1 MTAQAQQLLA
11 DRQAAMRALLA
22 HPLLT
27 AARHGQELALVRI
40 NAEWLREWLGRNCG
54 WTLQVDAEQ
63 ARLRKTPADHLD
75 GSRGARD
82 SGSGLPFSRR
92 RYALF
97 CLALAALERGDRQTT
112 LGNIADEVSGAMSA
126 EPGFAAAGMSFDL
139 GERESRRDL
148 VHVVRLLLELR
159 VLVRLHGQEEHFV
172 EQRGD
177 VLYNVVRPA
186 LACLLAVR
194 RAPSTISAA
203 AFEERLA
210 ALLMEPVGQGEEAR
224 NRQIRHRLMR
234 RLLDD
239 PVVYY
244 DELEGDERAYLIS
257 QRPHLL
263 RLIEEATGLAGEV
276 RREGIALVDPEGAL
290 TDLGMPEQGTEGHVA
305 LLVAE
310 FLAQRS
316 RARVAPAGMGPVEGP
331 ISESGGVV
339 AMAEIVAHVAAKKR
353 EHRAHWR
360 KDALAPGAEVAL
372 AAQALATLEALRLV
386 TRAGDGVRPRPAVG
400 RFRLLAPTVRA
411 RGKAAIQAGLFG
423 DPDGAGS

>member
-1 MTAQAQQLLA
+1 MSAQAQQVIA
-11 DRQAAMRALLA
+11 DRQAAMRALLG

-27 AARHGQELALVRI
+27 AARHREALALVRVHT
-40 NAEWLREWLGRNCG
+40 EWLREWFGRNCG

-63 ARLRKTPADHLD
+63 ARLRKTPADHRD

-82 SGSGLPFSRR
+82 SASGLPFSRR

-112 LGNIADEVSGAMSA
+112 LGNIADEVSAAVAGQ
-126 EPGFAAAGMSFDL
+126 PGFAAVGLGFDL
-139 GERESRRDL
+139 AERESRRDL

-172 EQRGD
+172 ERRGD
-177 VLYNVVRPA
+177 VLYNLARPA
-186 LACLLAVR
+186 MSALLAVR
-194 RAPSTISAA
+194 RAPSSIPAPG
-203 AFEERLA
+203 FEERLA
-210 ALLMEPVGQGEEAR
+210 ALLDEPAGQGEEAR
-224 NRQIRHRLMR
+224 NRHLRHRLMR

-244 DELEGDERAYLIS
+244 DGLDRDERAYLVS

-263 RLIEEATGLAGEV
+263 RLIEEATGLVGEV
-276 RREGIALVDPEGAL
+276 RREGIALVDPEGSL

-316 RARVAPAGMGPVEGP
+316 RAGVAQAAGARGPPGRGHRP
-331 ISESGGVV
+331 PGGQE
-339 AMAEIVAHVAAKKR
+339 A
-353 EHRAHWR
+353 RASY
-360 KDALAPGAEVAL
+360 ALAQGRAGARGGGRPRGPGPGHARGPAAGHAGRRWRAGAPGRRTFSAAGADRPGAR
-372 AAQALATLEALRLV
+372 T
-386 TRAGDGVRPRPAVG
+386 GCG
-400 RFRLLAPTVRA
+400 
-411 RGKAAIQAGLFG
+411 
-423 DPDGAGS
+423 PDGAVR

>member
-1 MTAQAQQLLA
+1 MNAQAQQLVA
-11 DRQAAMRALLA
+11 DRRAAMRALLA
-22 HPLLT
+22 HPLLA
-27 AARHGQELALVRI
+27 AARHGEELALVRI
-40 NAEWLREWLGRNCG
+40 HAEWLREWLGRNCG

-82 SGSGLPFSRR
+82 SGSGLLFSRR

-97 CLALAALERGDRQTT
+97 CLALTALERGDRQTT
-112 LGNIADEVSGAMSA
+112 LGNIADEVSGAMAA

-139 GERESRRDL
+139 GERECRRDL

-172 EQRGD
+172 ERRGD

-203 AFEERLA
+203 TFEKRLA
-210 ALLMEPVGQGEEAR
+210 ALVQEPVGQGEEAR
-224 NRQIRHRLMR
+224 NRQIRQRLMR

-239 PVVYY
+239 PVIYY
-244 DELEGDERAYLIS
+244 DELDGDERAYLIS

-276 RREGIALVDPEGAL
+276 RREGIALVDPEGTL

-310 FLAQRS
+310 FLAGKS
-316 RARVAPAGMGPVEGP
+316 RARVAPAGAEL
-331 ISESGGVV
+331 GVV
-339 AMAEIVAHVAAKKR
+339 VPMAEVVAHVAAKKR

-411 RGKAAIQAGLFG
+411 RGKAAIQTGLFG
-423 DPDGAGS
+423 DPEGAGS

>member
-1 MTAQAQQLLA
+1 MSAHAQQVVA

-27 AARHGQELALVRI
+27 AARQREALALVRVHT
-40 NAEWLREWLGRNCG
+40 EWLRGWLGRNCG

-82 SGSGLPFSRR
+82 SASDLPFSRR

-112 LGNIADEVSGAMSA
+112 LGNIADEVSVAVAGQ
-126 EPGFAAAGMSFDL
+126 PGFAAAGMGFDL
-139 GERESRRDL
+139 AERESRRDL

-172 EQRGD
+172 ERRGD
-177 VLYNVVRPA
+177 VLYNLARPA
-186 LACLLAVR
+186 MSALLAVR
-194 RAPSTISAA
+194 RAPSSIPAP

-210 ALLMEPVGQGEEAR
+210 ALLDEPVGQGEEAR
-224 NRQIRHRLMR
+224 NRHLRHRLMR

-244 DELEGDERAYLIS
+244 DGLDSDERAYLVS

-263 RLIEEATGLAGEV
+263 RLIEEATGLVGEV
-276 RREGIALVDPEGAL
+276 RREGIALVDPEGSL

-316 RARVAPAGMGPVEGP
+316 RAGLARAA
-331 ISESGGVV
+331 GVV
-339 AMAEIVAHVAAKKR
+339 VPLAEIIAHVAARKR
-353 EHRAHWR
+353 EHRSHWR

-386 TRAGDGVRPRPAVG
+386 TRAGDGVRALPAVG

-411 RGKAAIQAGLFG
+411 RGKGAVQTALFG
-423 DPDGAGS
+423 DSEGGAP

>member
-1 MTAQAQQLLA
+1 MSAHAQQEVA

-27 AARHGQELALVRI
+27 AARQREALALVRVHT
-40 NAEWLREWLGRNCG
+40 AWLREWLGRNCG

-63 ARLRKTPADHLD
+63 ARLRKTPADHRD

-82 SGSGLPFSRR
+82 SASGLPFSRR

-112 LGNIADEVSGAMSA
+112 LGNIADEVSAAMA
-126 EPGFAAAGMSFDL
+126 GQPAFAAVGMGFDL

-172 EQRGD
+172 ERRGD
-177 VLYNVVRPA
+177 VLYNLARPA
-186 LACLLAVR
+186 MSALLAVR
-194 RAPSTISAA
+194 RAPSSISAPG
-203 AFEERLA
+203 FEEKLS
-210 ALLMEPVGQGEEAR
+210 ALIEETVGQGEEAR
-224 NRQIRHRLMR
+224 NRHLRHRLMR

-244 DELEGDERAYLIS
+244 DGLDSDERAYLVS

-263 RLIEEATGLAGEV
+263 RLIEEATGLVGEV
-276 RREGIALVDPEGAL
+276 RREGIALVDPEGTL

-310 FLAQRS
+310 FLAQKS
-316 RARVAPAGMGPVEGP
+316 R
-331 ISESGGVV
+331 GGVAQAAGSAGAV
-339 AMAEIVAHVAAKKR
+339 VPLAEIVAHVAAKKR
-353 EHRAHWR
+353 EHRTHWR
-360 KDALAPGAEVAL
+360 KDALASGAEVAL

-386 TRAGDGVRPRPAVG
+386 TRVGDGVRVLPAVG
-400 RFRLLAPTVRA
+400 RFRLLAPTIRA
-411 RGKAAIQAGLFG
+411 RGAGAVQATLFG
-423 DPDGAGS
+423 DSDGGAS

>member
-1 MTAQAQQLLA
+1 MNAQAQQLVA
-11 DRQAAMRALLA
+11 DRRAAMRALLA
-22 HPLLT
+22 HPLLA
-27 AARHGQELALVRI
+27 AARHGEELALVRVH
-40 NAEWLREWLGRNCG
+40 AEWLREWLGRHCG

-82 SGSGLPFSRR
+82 SGSDLPFSRR

-112 LGNIADEVSGAMSA
+112 LGNIAEEVSGAMAA
-126 EPGFAAAGMSFDL
+126 EPRFAAAGMSFDL

-172 EQRGD
+172 ERRGD

-210 ALLMEPVGQGEEAR
+210 ALVQEPVGQGEEAR

-239 PVVYY
+239 PVIYY
-244 DELEGDERAYLIS
+244 DQLDGDERAYLIS

-263 RLIEEATGLAGEV
+263 RLIEEATGLVGEV

-316 RARVAPAGMGPVEGP
+316 RARVAPAGA
-331 ISESGGVV
+331 ESGVVV
-339 AMAEIVAHVAAKKR
+339 AMAEVVAHVAAKKR

-400 RFRLLAPTVRA
+400 RFRLLPPTVRA
-411 RGKAAIQAGLFG
+411 RKAAIQPELFG
-423 DPDGAGS
+423 DPEGAGS